1 MEAVGRSLSDA
12 VRKMLRMPNV
22 DEKAVKELVKDLQR
36 ALLQADVN
44 VELVLQLSKAVED
57 RSLKEQLPPGITRR
71 DHVVK
76 VLYEEMARFLGQ
88 DAPKVDVQP
97 GAFRKL
103 MLVGIQGTG
112 KTTSSVKLAR
122 FYQKRGLRVG
132 LICADTYR
140 PGAYDQLIQLAAKA
154 EVKVYGEPGQKKP
167 DQIAKHGLEHFRK
180 EKMDLVVVDTAGR
193 HKNEKDLMNEMK
205 QIAKTVQPDEI
216 ILAIDATIGQQ
227 AIVQARAFHEATPVG
242 SILLTKMDGSARG
255 GGALS
260 AVVATGSRVKFIGTG
275 ERIEDLEPF
284 VPTEFAG
291 RLLGMGDLKGL
302 LERVNEAEIKVPEQ
316 KARKFMEGKFT
327 LRDMYD
333 QWENVRK
340 LGPLRK
346 VLQMLPGG
354 MNIPEDQLGVA
365 EEKMAGWRV
374 IMQSMTEEELE
385 EPRVIDG
392 SRAKRIAHGA
402 GRPERE
408 VKELVNQ
415 YFTMKKMMKQMKRR
429 GPMMGMG
436 RGGAGGMPMLNKKR

>member
-1 MEAVGRSLSDA
+1 M
-12 VRKMLRMPNV
+12 
-22 DEKAVKELVKDLQR
+22 
-36 ALLQADVN
+36 
-44 VELVLQLSKAVED
+44 
-57 RSLKEQLPPGITRR
+57 
-71 DHVVK
+71 
-76 VLYEEMARFLGQ
+76 
-88 DAPKVDVQP
+88 
-97 GAFRKL
+97 
-103 MLVGIQGTG
+103 
-112 KTTSSVKLAR
+112 
-122 FYQKRGLRVG
+122 
-132 LICADTYR
+132 
-140 PGAYDQLIQLAAKA
+140 
-154 EVKVYGEPGQKKP
+154 
-167 DQIAKHGLEHFRK
+167 
-180 EKMDLVVVDTAGR
+180 
-193 HKNEKDLMNEMK
+193 
-205 QIAKTVQPDEI
+205 
-216 ILAIDATIGQQ
+216 
-227 AIVQARAFHEATPVG
+227 
-242 SILLTKMDGSARG
+242 
-255 GGALS
+255 S

-302 LERVNEAEIKVPEQ
+302 LERVNEAEIKVPEA

-354 MNIPEDQLGVA
+354 NQISEDQLGVA

-392 SRAKRIAHGA
+392 SRSKRIARGA

-436 RGGAGGMPMLNKKR
+436 RAGAGGMPMLNRKR